1 MIIYEDENYEIT
13 PERLSEL
20 KEICR
25 KNNIARAELSALLQQ
40 TLARPERAARFSIN
54 LVDTRNGDPLDLDD
68 VLVRTMSSSFELT
81 EDEHS
86 LALQSGLKAVI
97 KNRLQKFGCTQ
108 AGYDF
113 FREHPV
119 SSWND
124 VTEELLLYVCP
135 YVEANHY
142 VVNSTVTVCVY
153 DSIGQS
159 EIKGRWERLGSEG
172 ERLGATAYLTPTT
185 GRIRI
190 PETYQQSFVCKAKA
204 LEEKGSKDFFH
215 GSNGISLCLH

>member
-1 MIIYEDENYEIT
+1 MIFHEDENYGIT

-20 KEICR
+20 KEICQ
-25 KNNIARAELSALLQQ
+25 KHNITRAELSALLQQ
-40 TLARPERAARFSIN
+40 TSARSGRAARFSIN
-54 LVDTRNGDPLDLDD
+54 LVDARNGDPLDLED

-81 EDEHS
+81 EDEHA
-86 LALQSGLKAVI
+86 LALQSGLKAVVE
-97 KNRLQKFGCTQ
+97 NRIQKFGCTQ
-108 AGYDF
+108 VGYDF
-113 FREHPV
+113 FWEHPV

-142 VVNSTVTVCVY
+142 VANSAVTVCVY
-153 DSIGQS
+153 DPIGQS
-159 EIKGRWERLGSEG
+159 EIKGRWERIGSEG

-190 PETYQQSFVCKAKA
+190 PDTYQQSFVRKAKA
-204 LEEKGSKDFFH
+204 LKEKESKDFFR